1 MAEIPHTQK
10 TLRGA
15 HFWVE
20 LPRGP
25 KPARKQGHA
34 VTLATPRWLSRWCK
48 FASVACYRFA
58 INFGVEP
65 FLISASISTL

>member
-10 TLRGA
+10 TLREA

-20 LPRGP
+20 LPKGP

-34 VTLATPRWLSRWCK
+34 VTLATPRWLSQWCK
-48 FASVACYRFA
+48 VVSVVCYRFA
-58 INFGVEP
+58 INFWGEP
-65 FLISASISTL
+65 FLSSASIPTL